1 MRLCWADKI
10 PLALYLA
17 AVAFL
22 LFLGGTAKPPH
33 DAAWF
38 NAGVNIMWLIFY
50 KFVAPLWIFLRLI
63 DLLMGGPGKRR
74 LPMVTYMPP
83 SSEPWKNRSANR
95 RPFERV

>member
-10 PLALYLA
+10 PLGMYLA
-17 AVAFL
+17 VVAIL
-22 LFLGGTAKPPH
+22 LFLGLMSPPH

-50 KFVAPLWIFLRLI
+50 KFVVPLWIFLRLI

-83 SSEPWKNRSANR
+83 GPAPSRTLSGSRK
-95 RPFERV
+95 PFERV